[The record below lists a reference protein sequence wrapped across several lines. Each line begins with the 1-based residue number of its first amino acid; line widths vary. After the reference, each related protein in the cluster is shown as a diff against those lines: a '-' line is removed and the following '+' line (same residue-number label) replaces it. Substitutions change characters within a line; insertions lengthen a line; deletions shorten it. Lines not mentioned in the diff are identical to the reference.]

1 MSKLRLNKYEGR
13 HSDCEDEPDIEV
25 EQQISNIVVVWLGPE
40 DVRSPVLAG
49 KDIVED

>member
-1 MSKLRLNKYEGR
+1 LRLKEYEWR
-13 HSDCEDEPDIEV
+13 HSDCEDKPDIEV

-40 DVRSPVLAG
+40 DVWSSVLAG